1 MLRVLAELLLI
12 CLRRTHAHPI
22 ETRPFGVADRL
33 VTPALAQG
41 TGNTSITVEQPW
53 SRATP
58 GGAKTGAVYMTLDNK
73 SGTADRL
80 TGVSSDVADKLQIH
94 EMKVENGVMKM
105 REVAG
110 GLSIPAGGSVAL
122 KPGSYHVML
131 IGLKKPLTVGEKFP
145 LTLTFEKAGNIS
157 VTVPVQAMGATQDKG
172 GMGGMGGMQD
182 SKSGGGMGKM
192 DKMEMK

>member
-1 MLRVLAELLLI
+1 MRTLSKLAVAAVL
-12 CLRRTHAHPI
+12 TG
-22 ETRPFGVADRL
+22 FVA
-33 VTPALAQG
+33 PALAQG
-41 TGNTSITVEQPW
+41 TSNTSITVEQPW
-53 SRATP
+53 ARATP

-73 SGTADRL
+73 SGSADRL
-80 TGVSSDVADKLQIH
+80 TGASSDVADKLQIH

-157 VTVPVQAMGATQDKG
+157 VTVPVQAVGATQDKG
-172 GMGGMGGMQD
+172 GMSGMQKSGSGMGH
-182 SKSGGGMGKM
+182 
-192 DKMEMK
+192 MEMK

>member
-1 MLRVLAELLLI
+1 MR
-12 CLRRTHAHPI
+12 PI
-22 ETRPFGVADRL
+22 SKFAAVSVMVA
-33 VTPALAQG
+33 VAFPAFAQG
-41 TGNTSITVEQPW
+41 TGTSIAVEQPW
-53 SRATP
+53 ARATP

-80 TGVSSDVADKLQIH
+80 TGVSSDVAEKLQIH

-105 REVAG
+105 REIAG
-110 GLSIPAGGSVAL
+110 GLPIPASGSVVL

-131 IGLKKPLTVGEKFP
+131 IGLKKPLTLGEKFP

-172 GMGGMGGMQD
+172 GMGGMQD
-182 SKSGGGMGKM
+182 KSGGMGKM
-192 DKMEMK
+192 EMK